1 MSSKIP
7 PRSGAHI
14 HYPELQQLRF
24 QAEDRQILEIRNQ
37 LGRGTAPIVHSGTGV
52 SNIGQ
57 ESFRAGR

>member
-24 QAEDRQILEIRNQ
+24 QAGD
-37 LGRGTAPIVHSGTGV
+37 AP
-52 SNIGQ
+52 NP
-57 ESFRAGR
+57 